1 MTPKIWFWSI
11 KVRLSSRFTA
21 ECLWQHSPVNLDKR
35 PWLRLNDAQIIIFVN
50 RGPIGLDDL
59 YRLKKIVNWNFGFDL
74 RWNAR
79 FPSDRF
85 EKRPISTP
93 DVPVNRVNGHQ
104 IGKSIFFGK
113 SVEPPDL
120 TRIYDWPRKKVE
132 LKTSASMYLPI
143 QNLST
148 PCTSQQPLYHRNA
161 PRFQ

>member
-1 MTPKIWFWSI
+1 MGWFCTGLVHPWFTFVDSEHLKI
-11 KVRLSSRFTA
+11 KVFFFFFIRLDFM
-21 ECLWQHSPVNLDKR
+21 WNY
-35 PWLRLNDAQIIIFVN
+35 AQMIIFVN

-93 DVPVNRVNGHQ
+93 DVPVNRVNRHQ